1 MRKIFKIY
9 PKQLEYSIQD
19 SINNAKQRYEQ
30 LCSSDG
36 LTTNDNRTYKM
47 SDDDIAILY
56 RQMSLN
62 IETWYRDPE
71 TGAIVTVTPSEENCI
86 PFSINFGKSTV
97 VSLEDYVHQVKINNM
112 TDDDIY
118 DLNGYIYLDE
128 TTRYV
133 INNPPIDLWFEIP
146 RNSSVVTNYE
156 VDITMGTEPVN
167 VRFNGVK
174 WIGMEPEFE
183 SEKRY
188 LIYIDGTLGVSLEI

>member
-9 PKQLEYSIQD
+9 PNRLENSIHE

-47 SDDDIAILY
+47 SDNDIAILY
-56 RQMSLN
+56 RQISLN
-62 IETWYRDPE
+62 IDTLHRDPE
-71 TGAIVTVTPSEENCI
+71 TGILTPVYPSEENCI
-86 PFSINFGKSTV
+86 PFSINFGKSVV
-97 VSLEDYVHQVKINNM
+97 VSFEDYVHQVKINNM

-133 INNPPIDLWFEIP
+133 INNPPIDLWFEMP

-156 VDITMGTEPVN
+156 VDITMGKDPVN
-167 VRFNGVK
+167 VRFDGIT
-174 WIGMEPEFE
+174 WIGTEPEFE

>member
-9 PKQLEYSIQD
+9 PNRLENSIQD

-36 LTTNDNRTYKM
+36 LTTNDNRTYEM

-56 RQMSLN
+56 RQISLN
-62 IETWYRDPE
+62 IDTLYRDPE
-71 TGAIVTVTPSEENCI
+71 TGVLMPVYPSEENCI
-86 PFSINFGKSTV
+86 PFSVNFGKSAA
-97 VSLEDYVHQVKINNM
+97 VSLEDYVHQVKITNM

-133 INNPPIDLWFEIP
+133 INNPPIDLWFAIP
-146 RNSSVVTNYE
+146 PISSVVTNYE
-156 VDITMGTEPVN
+156 VDITMGKEPVN
-167 VRFNGVK
+167 VRFDGIK
-174 WIGMEPEFE
+174 WIGTEPEFE